1 MNVEFYPL
9 TVSNIDRLSP
19 DAVAI
24 DFQLDE
30 QLKETFSFSQG
41 QHVIIEAEIDGEKV
55 RRSYS
60 ISVGKDSGQ
69 LQIGVKKITDGVF
82 SSFANEQLRVGD
94 VLQVM
99 PPQGHFYTELDATSQ
114 KHYALIA
121 AGSGITPM
129 LSIAQ
134 TVLAQESNAHVT
146 LIFGNKT
153 TQSMMFKERVS
164 FLKNHYMNRFSLIN
178 VFSKEEQEAEVLYGR
193 ISGEKLKNLQN
204 DHLIDM
210 QSFDECF
217 LCGPHQM
224 VKSVEET
231 LLAAGLEAGN
241 IHYELFYAGDE
252 VLPELTAEQKADKSI
267 KRVVVKSGG
276 RKLTLELTS
285 TGDDILESAMQHGL
299 DLPFSCKGGVCATC
313 KAKVISG
320 EVRMDRNYCLT
331 DKEVEEGM
339 ILTCQSHPISA
350 HVEVDY
356 DV

>member
-9 TVSNIDRLSP
+9 RVSHIDRLCP
-19 DAVAI
+19 DAVAV
-24 DFQLDE
+24 DFELDAA
-30 QLKETFSFSQG
+30 LKETFAFSHG
-41 QHVIIEAEIDGEKV
+41 QHVIIEAEIAGEKV

-60 ISVGKDSGQ
+60 ISVAKGSDK
-69 LQIGVKKITDGVF
+69 LQIGIKKITNGVF
-82 SSFANEQLRVGD
+82 SSFANEQLQVGD

-99 PPQGHFYTELDATSQ
+99 PPQGHFYTDLDTANK

-134 TVLAQESNAHVT
+134 SVLAQEPDAHVT
-146 LIFGNKT
+146 LIYGNKT

-164 FLKNHYMNRFSLIN
+164 FLKNHYMTRFSLIN
-178 VFSKEEQEAEVLYGR
+178 IFSKEEQEAEVLHGR
-193 ISGEKLKNLQN
+193 ISGDKLSELEK

-210 QSFDECF
+210 QQFDECF
-217 LCGPHQM
+217 LCGPQQM
-224 VKSVEET
+224 VKSVEQT
-231 LLAAGLEAGN
+231 LLDAGIKAEN

-252 VLPELTAEQKADKSI
+252 VLPELTAEQKADKTI
-267 KRVVVKSGG
+267 KQVVVKSGG

-320 EVRMDRNYCLT
+320 EVRMDRNHCLT
-331 DKEVEEGM
+331 DKEVAEGM
-339 ILTCQSHPISA
+339 ILTCQSHPVSA

>member
-9 TVSNIDRLSP
+9 RVSNIERLCP

-24 DFQLDE
+24 DFAVDE
-30 QLKETFSFSQG
+30 TLTDTFQFEQG
-41 QHVIIEAEIDGEKV
+41 QHLVIEAQINGEKV

-60 ISVGKDSGQ
+60 ISAATKSNRLQVG
-69 LQIGVKKITDGVF
+69 IKKIANGVF
-82 SSFANEQLRVGD
+82 SSYANEQLKVGD

-99 PPQGHFYTELDATSQ
+99 PPQGHFYTTLNAEQS

-129 LSIAQ
+129 LSIAES
-134 TVLAQESNAHVT
+134 VLAAEPLAQVT
-146 LIFGNKT
+146 LIYGNKT

-164 FLKNHYMNRFSLIN
+164 FLKNHYMTRFSLIN
-178 VFSKEEQEAEVLYGR
+178 VFTKEEQEAAVLHGR
-193 ISGEKLKNLQN
+193 ISAEKMHDLQK

-217 LCGPHQM
+217 LCGPQQM
-224 VKSVEET
+224 VQSVEGA
-231 LLAAGLEAGN
+231 LKEAGIASDN

-252 VLPELTAEQKADKSI
+252 VLPELTAEQKADTSI
-267 KRVVVKSGG
+267 KQVVVKSGG

-285 TGDDILESAMQHGL
+285 TGTDILDSAMQHGL

-313 KAKVISG
+313 KAKVIDG
-320 EVRMDRNYCLT
+320 EVRMDRNHCLT
-331 DKEVEEGM
+331 EREVADGM
-339 ILTCQSHPISA
+339 ILTCQSHPVSA
-350 HVEVDY
+350 QVEVDF